1 MIWGFHGI
9 SIMGVSKM
17 VGFIMENPVKMDDER
32 GYPYFR
38 NPPFLLVTS
47 YPLVNV
53 YITMENHHA
62 MKMDKSI

>member
-32 GYPYFR
+32 GYPYDLG
-38 NPPFLLVTS
+38 NLHIYHKP
-47 YPLVNV
+47 
-53 YITMENHHA
+53 E
-62 MKMDKSI
+62 

>member
-1 MIWGFHGI
+1 
-9 SIMGVSKM
+9 M